1 MSFSIDFLP
10 SAARQIWFDRTPSL
24 GPGTP
29 VFSIKDQIE
38 SLRIEDWVL
47 NPRTD
52 VPACLA
58 GFWLWF
64 DFLQES
70 HSISQEISGPTGA
83 FWHAIMHRREPDA
96 WNSKYWFRQVGSHPV
111 LKKLESEA
119 PNWGYPYT
127 TPFDFVDFVE
137 RVRDTA
143 TPEEQLAQNVQ
154 KLEWSLLMRWCV
166 TGE

>member
-10 SAARQIWFDRTPSL
+10 PAARRIWFDRTPSL
-24 GPGTP
+24 GPGAP
-29 VFSIKDQIE
+29 VLSVKNQIE
-38 SLRIEDWVL
+38 SLQLKDWAL
-47 NPRTD
+47 NHRTHAQ
-52 VPACLA
+52 ACLA

-70 HSISQEISGPTGA
+70 HSISQEISDATGA

-96 WNSKYWFRQVGSHPV
+96 WNSKYWFRKVGAHPV
-111 LKKLESEA
+111 LKKLEAEA
-119 PNWGYPYT
+119 PNWGYSYT

-137 RVRDTA
+137 RVRDTG
-143 TPEEQLAQNVQ
+143 TPEEQLALNVQ